1 MTTLPLLNLT
11 LATLRSP
18 ELGFLGFV
26 IPTRTQT
33 PFISGLSFNCGDV
46 GLRALCATR
55 QPRMTW
61 LYVAENGDDVL
72 NARGEEAIGVRRLLL
87 RTETLGRA
95 VAGSLNRRVKRL
107 KAMLGVWRRVC
118 VRYRRLPVAV
128 DVQLFKLQRV
138 RCGNA
143 QKGLAVLGT
152 TFILFAS
159 RRITH
164 MNTSLLTTGVLFV
177 SFARQPE

>member
-1 MTTLPLLNLT
+1 M
-11 LATLRSP
+11 RSP

-72 NARGEEAIGVRRLLL
+72 NARGEKAIGVRRLVLK
-87 RTETLGRA
+87 TEKLGRA

-107 KAMLGVWRRVC
+107 RAMLGVWRRV
-118 VRYRRLPVAV
+118 
-128 DVQLFKLQRV
+128 
-138 RCGNA
+138 
-143 QKGLAVLGT
+143 
-152 TFILFAS
+152 
-159 RRITH
+159 
-164 MNTSLLTTGVLFV
+164 
-177 SFARQPE
+177 